1 MLRISQRFWENKA
14 KPAAC
19 HELTQEDFVKQ
30 EVRIDLEPKEIKRK
44 PQGVGNRKKG
54 GKGRDTPGR
63 IRESRLEGEVGLE
76 GRHRPFI
83 WAVNQSD
90 AEASP
95 MRVPLLGNS
104 LSAVQ
109 ISESWHV

>member
-44 PQGVGNRKKG
+44 PQGVENRKKG
-54 GKGRDTPGR
+54 GE
-63 IRESRLEGEVGLE
+63 RERA
-76 GRHRPFI
+76 
-83 WAVNQSD
+83 AVNPRVGSTMR
-90 AEASP
+90 AEKGDSTLNGLRAWV
-95 MRVPLLGNS
+95 RKD
-104 LSAVQ
+104 
-109 ISESWHV
+109 